1 MTRCHLLTKVGA
13 TSNESFLKETGFLA
27 DKPPNRCVRNI
38 RIRRKVVVA
47 FAR

>member
-1 MTRCHLLTKVGA
+1 MTRCHLLTKVGVS
-13 TSNESFLKETGFLA
+13 SNASFLKETGFLA
-27 DKPPNRCVRNI
+27 DETPNRSVRNI

>member
-13 TSNESFLKETGFLA
+13 TQQCLSFKATGFLA
-27 DKPPNRCVRNI
+27 DKLPNRCVRNI